1 MKLQK
6 LRVTIE
12 PFVLHSLDPL
22 DQETALVI
30 DVEIGGRDD
39 LQIRRI
45 MPENDFESYFDYIWN
60 ECKKLIDAE
69 ISDLEEERDFWLK
82 KY

>member
-12 PFVLHSLDPL
+12 PFVLSPAY
-22 DQETALVI
+22 QEAALVI
-30 DVEIGGRDD
+30 DVEVGGREAVR
-39 LQIRRI
+39 IKRI

-60 ECKKLIDAE
+60 ECKRLIDAE
-69 ISDLEEERDFWLK
+69 ISNLEEEK
-82 KY
+82 EIG